1 MKDKEAKGITLDNAA
16 ALTLAGNGGDVFKN
30 LGAKVT
36 TVTTGDLVLGTA
48 GNSGNVNVENLAA
61 NTLTV
66 VGAFDAENVSF
77 TADSSIKEGAL
88 LDVASSRANRIR
100 WLLPALSLPT

>member
-48 GNSGNVNVENLAA
+48 GNSC
-61 NTLTV
+61 
-66 VGAFDAENVSF
+66 
-77 TADSSIKEGAL
+77 L
-88 LDVASSRANRIR
+88 LYTSRCV
-100 WLLPALSLPT
+100 